1 MSVRHPPR
9 SSSDYCPLLVQ
20 VSATVTTAPTSFRFQ
35 NMWCRLPRFLQVIAE
50 CWALPKAETAVAAA
64 EREYDQHPTDANLLT
79 MNRATALLQRT
90 LSKKRAPTVIFE
102 IKDDGNLLLQS
113 DAIQCLAMT
122 YF

>member
-35 NMWCRLPRFLQVIAE
+35 NMWCRLPGFLQVIAE
-50 CWALPKAETAVAAA
+50 CWALPVHHTGMLRLKEKRKLQAAAA

-90 LSKKRAPTVIFE
+90 LSVKEDLWKQKSACKWI
-102 IKDDGNLLLQS
+102 
-113 DAIQCLAMT
+113 
-122 YF
+122 